1 MIGLYEFDVNTN
13 SIRESKRMET
23 FFSLTNDGEINIPRG
38 QQEATQYTREDIKE
52 GVVIL
57 TGICLKEEKET
68 LKERGVGRPT
78 GWF

>member
-1 MIGLYEFDVNTN
+1 M
-13 SIRESKRMET
+13 
-23 FFSLTNDGEINIPRG
+23 TNDGEINIPRV

-68 LKERGVGRPT
+68 LKERGVGGPT

>member
-68 LKERGVGRPT
+68 LKERGVGGPT